1 MSVSVW
7 QAVVLGAVQGLTE
20 FLPVSSTA
28 HLALVQHFL
37 PGFRQ
42 PGILFDVMLHVG
54 TLAAVVV
61 HFRTRLLGTFRGLF
75 ASGAERA
82 RAAKLVLLLLLA
94 VACTGAVTLPLKK
107 LAVEGMTDFRRMG
120 GALAAMSLLLFVV
133 QRTVRSRGETGRTL
147 EEAGWLD
154 AVLVGGLQSVSAVF
168 HGFSRSGNTIAVGLF
183 RGLSPR
189 AAAELSFLLSIPTIL
204 AAAAVE
210 NLHALRETP
219 EAFTTDGALPAYAAG
234 MLVAGLVGY
243 VAVALLFR
251 LVVSLRL
258 TPFVV
263 YCGALGLL
271 LLAAPPG

>member
-28 HLALVQHFL
+28 HLALVQRFL

-61 HFRTRLLGTFRGLF
+61 HFRARLLETFRGLL
-75 ASGAERA
+75 ATGPERA
-82 RAAKLVLLLLLA
+82 RAAKLVLLLLVA

-107 LAVEGMTDFRRMG
+107 VAIEGMSDFRRMG
-120 GALAAMSLLLFVV
+120 AALAAMSLLLFVV
-133 QRTVRSRGETGRTL
+133 QRVVKARGESGRTL
-147 EEAGWLD
+147 EEAGFLD
-154 AVLVGGLQSVSAVF
+154 AVLVGTLQSVSAVF

-210 NLHALRETP
+210 NLHALRDHP
-219 EAFTTDGALPAYAAG
+219 GAFTVDGALPAYAAG
-234 MLVAGLVGY
+234 MAVAGLVGY
-243 VAVALLFR
+243 GAVALLFR

-271 LLAAPPG
+271 LLVAPPG

>member
-28 HLALVQHFL
+28 HLALAQHFL

-54 TLAAVVV
+54 TLVAVVV
-61 HFRTRLLGTFRGLF
+61 HFRERLARTFCGLF
-75 ASGAERA
+75 GRGEERA
-82 RAAKLVLLLLLA
+82 RAWKLVLLLGVA

-107 LAVEGMTDFRRMG
+107 LAVEGMSDFRRMG
-120 GALAAMSLLLFVV
+120 AALVAMAILLFVV
-133 QRTVRSRGETGRTL
+133 QRVVKARGETGRTL
-147 EEAGWLD
+147 EEAGYLD
-154 AVLVGGLQSVSAVF
+154 AVLVGTLQSVSAVF

-183 RGLSPR
+183 RGLAPR

-210 NLHALRETP
+210 NLHAARHTP
-219 EAFTTDGALPAYAAG
+219 GAFTVDGALPAYAAG
-234 MLVAGLVGY
+234 MVVAGLVGY

-263 YCGALGLL
+263 YCGALGVL